1 MSEQSSEQH
10 ILQHLEELRRRLI
23 WVLLFFVVAIIVG
36 FIFAEPIVQHLKN
49 DPAARD
55 IPWNVFALGDALR
68 VYLQFAFVIALVM
81 TTPFFMFQFW
91 KFVKPGLKPH
101 EQRATLMYIP
111 FACVLFISGI
121 LFAYYVIFPFVVQF
135 ISSFSERLGA
145 QEMYGI
151 SQYFGFM
158 FRLVLPTGI
167 VFELPVIVMFLTR
180 IRILTPGL
188 LRKFRRHAY
197 VLLVV
202 VAAMITPP
210 DFVSNILV
218 AIPLILLYE
227 ASIWLSNRVY
237 RKVAAEDASFR

>member
-1 MSEQSSEQH
+1 
-10 ILQHLEELRRRLI
+10 
-23 WVLLFFVVAIIVG
+23 
-36 FIFAEPIVQHLKN
+36 
-49 DPAARD
+49 
-55 IPWNVFALGDALR
+55 
-68 VYLQFAFVIALVM
+68 
-81 TTPFFMFQFW
+81 
-91 KFVKPGLKPH
+91 
-101 EQRATLMYIP
+101 
-111 FACVLFISGI
+111 
-121 LFAYYVIFPFVVQF
+121 
-135 ISSFSERLGA
+135 
-145 QEMYGI
+145 MYGI

-188 LRKFRRHAY
+188 LRKFRRYAY